1 MKYQILTKAGIKK
14 HKGVLSGI
22 FILVLLVCVC
32 LGTVLTVWINSD
44 RYIRSEISRAG
55 FGELTAWV
63 SSTQIEDTSKLALD
77 MEALQEVERVETQH
91 LIFSS
96 YTANEKESDSEGQ
109 LIAYAPQDSRYRFFT
124 DDLSGYR
131 KQSPVIASGEV
142 YVSPSLISMFGIK
155 LGDTINFAITR
166 NGGTV
171 PLTVKGF
178 YENPFMGSSMIGM
191 KGFLIAQED
200 YEVIV
205 QKVREAGIDALARD
219 GAMLHVFRTAQSSG
233 TTVELNSLINEST
246 DLSAHTEFVHSADA
260 IAGFMMVL
268 QNAFSGLLIAFVV
281 VLLFVVL
288 TVLGHNITG
297 TIEADFVNMGILKT
311 TGITTGT
318 LRTVQLIQYAT
329 FILSGMAAGLVLT
342 MPLSSMVSNATLT
355 TTGVRVPNAFP
366 WGYCLGAFAIILF
379 LLTAFIICKTAK
391 IGCITPMK
399 AIRGETEGISFDPQ
413 KSPAISGKRIPLSLA
428 VRQLI
433 TGRKRYISACI
444 VAILLTFFV
453 SMIGRMDTWLGTDG
467 KGMMDAFNPAD
478 HDIGVQVFG
487 GTIDGDA
494 QAVVLDFTEITD
506 TYLLAMPGASV
517 NGVDYTINAISEPER
532 FHILSGRTC
541 TANDEI
547 VVTEFVAADLG
558 VSIGDILTVTGGSGS
573 SDYVISGIYSC
584 ANDMGDNIGMS
595 RDGYLKIG
603 KDDPQIWCHH
613 YFLADATQKTA
624 ITEALDAQ
632 FGGDVH
638 VHENTWPGLFGI
650 ISAMQALVVFMYVMV
665 LLFILI
671 VTIMTGSKLLTAEQR
686 DIGIYKAMGFS
697 SGQLRLSFALR
708 FGVVAVIGSML
719 GTFLAAMLT
728 DTLVSTVM
736 KFAGI
741 SNFAS
746 APGVMPMLFPAVIVT
761 LLFMGFAYLA
771 AGKIKRTNLAVLI
784 TE

>member
-1 MKYQILTKAGIKK
+1 MEYQTLTKAGIKK
-14 HKGVLSGI
+14 HKGILIGI
-22 FILVLLVCVC
+22 FILVLLVSVS
-32 LGTVLTVWINSD
+32 LGTVLTIWINSD
-44 RYIRSEISRAG
+44 GYIRSEIDRAG

-63 SSTQIEDTSKLALD
+63 SSMQIEDRDKLALD
-77 MEALQEVERVETQH
+77 IAALPDVERVETQR

-96 YTANEKESDSEGQ
+96 YTANEQESDSEGQ
-109 LIAYAPQDSRYRFFT
+109 LIVFAPDDSRYRFFT

-131 KQSPVIASGEV
+131 EQLPVIALGEV
-142 YVSPSLISMFGIK
+142 YVSPSLTSMFGIN
-155 LGDTINFAITR
+155 LGDTVNFAIAR

-178 YENPFMGSSMIGM
+178 YEDPFMGSSMIGM

-200 YEVIV
+200 YEAIARTV
-205 QKVREAGIDALARD
+205 QEAGIDALARD
-219 GAMLHVFRTAQSSG
+219 GAMLHIFRTAQSSG
-233 TTVELNSLINEST
+233 TTAELNSFINEST
-246 DLSAHTEFVHSADA
+246 DLSAHTEFVHSAEA
-260 IAGFMMVL
+260 IAGFMLVL
-268 QNAFSGLLIAFVV
+268 QNAFSGLIIAFVV

-288 TVLGHNITG
+288 IVLGHSITG
-297 TIEADFVNMGILKT
+297 TIETDFVNMGILKT
-311 TGITTGT
+311 TGLTTGT
-318 LRTVQLIQYAT
+318 LRKVQLLQYAA
-329 FILSGMAAGLVLT
+329 FILSGMVTGLVLT
-342 MPLSSMVSNATLT
+342 LPLSSIVNNATLT
-355 TTGVRVPNAFP
+355 TTGVRVPMAIP
-366 WGYCLGAFAIILF
+366 WGVCLGAFTSILL
-379 LLTAFIICKTAK
+379 LLTAFIIWKTAK
-391 IGCITPMK
+391 IGRITPMK

-413 KSPAISGKRIPLSLA
+413 KSPAISGKRLPLSLA

-433 TGRKRYISACI
+433 TGRKKYISACI

-453 SMIGRMDTWLGTDG
+453 SMIGRMDTWLGADG
-467 KGMMDAFNPAD
+467 KGMMEAFNPAD

-487 GTIDGDA
+487 GTTDEEA

-506 TYLLAMPGASV
+506 TYLLAMPNASV
-517 NGVDYTINAISEPER
+517 NGIDYTVNAISEPER

-541 TANDEI
+541 AADNEI

-558 VSIGDILTVTGGSGS
+558 LSVGDTLTVTGDSGSG
-573 SDYVISGIYSC
+573 DYVISGIYSC
-584 ANDMGDNIGMS
+584 ANDMGDNIGMN

-603 KDDPQIWCHH
+603 KDDPQIWCRH
-613 YFLADATQKTA
+613 YFLTDATQKTT
-624 ITEALDAQ
+624 ITEALDTQ

-650 ISAMQALVVFMYVMV
+650 ISAMRALVAFMYGMV

-686 DIGIYKAMGFS
+686 DIGIYKAMGFTT
-697 SGQLRLSFALR
+697 GQLRISFALR
-708 FGVVAVIGSML
+708 FGVVAVIGSLL
-719 GTFLAAMLT
+719 GTVLAAALT

-746 APGVMPMLFPAVIVT
+746 SPGALSMTFPAVIVT

-771 AGKIKRTNLAVLI
+771 AGKIKRTNLTELI